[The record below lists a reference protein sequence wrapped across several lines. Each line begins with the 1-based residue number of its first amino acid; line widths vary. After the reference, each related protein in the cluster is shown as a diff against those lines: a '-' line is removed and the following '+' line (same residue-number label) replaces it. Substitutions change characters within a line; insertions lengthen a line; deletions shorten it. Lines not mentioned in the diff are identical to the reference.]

1 MAAPALPALAQADY
15 PTKPVRL
22 IVAFPPGGSTD
33 IIARLVGQKLS
44 ERLGQQ
50 VIIDNRGGA
59 GGTIG
64 TEIAARSTPDGY
76 TLTMGTT
83 STHVIAPAAY
93 AKLKYDPIKDFAPI
107 TLVASTPYLLVLNPS
122 VKANTLKEFVALAK
136 SQPGK
141 LNYASAGTGSTT
153 HLAMEML
160 KSAAGIDIVH
170 VPYNGNGPAGTAV
183 LGGQVQA
190 LFGSMPAVLPQAK
203 AGKVRPI
210 AVGTREALA
219 GAARRADRRRI
230 GLSRV
235 SKCRCGSASSR
246 RKGTPVAIVN
256 RLHSEL
262 VKIALS
268 PEMKEQ
274 FERNGAEPAHNAT
287 LARARA
293 PGPKPRSPSTRKSS
307 RRRTSSSTEAGRQRQ
322 ERRSRGKPWFPS
334 FDCRGL
340 PQA

>member
-1 MAAPALPALAQADY
+1 MSPHVTIGALAAVLLSGPTVHALAQTQY

-33 IIARLVGQKLS
+33 IIARLVGQRLS

-59 GGTIG
+59 GGTVG
-64 TEIAARSTPDGY
+64 TELAARANPDGY

-93 AKLKYDPIKDFAPI
+93 SKLKYDPISDFAPI

-122 VKANTLKEFVALAK
+122 VKATSLKEFVELAK
-136 SQPGK
+136 SQAGK

-160 KSAAGIDIVH
+160 KSAAGIDVVH

-190 LFGSMPAVLPQAK
+190 LFGSMPAVLPHAK
-203 AGKVRPI
+203 SGKVRPI
-210 AVGTREALA
+210 AVGTAKRSPALPEVPTVA
-219 GAARRADRRRI
+219 ESGYP
-230 GLSRV
+230 GFEV
-235 SKCRCGSASSR
+235 SLWLGFFAPR
-246 RKGTPVAIVN
+246 GTPVAIVN

-274 FERNGAEPAHNAT
+274 FERNGAEPAHNISS
-287 LARARA
+287 LDLERLVRAEIQKYSKVIKTA
-293 PGPKPRSPSTRKSS
+293 NIKL
-307 RRRTSSSTEAGRQRQ
+307 
-322 ERRSRGKPWFPS
+322 
-334 FDCRGL
+334 D
-340 PQA
+340 

>member
-1 MAAPALPALAQADY
+1 MRASKQIAGTLAAAIVGFTAASSTLAASAASTQPY
-15 PTKPVRL
+15 PVKPIRL

-33 IIARLVGQKLS
+33 IIARIVGQKLS

-64 TEIAARSTPDGY
+64 TELAARANPDGY

-93 AKLKYDPIKDFAPI
+93 TNIKYDPIKDFAPI
-107 TLVASTPYLLVLNPS
+107 TLVASTPYLLVLHPS
-122 VKANTLKEFVALAK
+122 VKATSLKEFVSAVK
-136 SQPGK
+136 SSPGK
-141 LNYASAGTGSTT
+141 WNYASAGTGSTT

-160 KSAAGIDIVH
+160 KTAAGIDLTH

-183 LGGQVQA
+183 MGGQVQA
-190 LFGSMPAVLPQAK
+190 LFGSMPAVLPHAK
-203 AGKVRPI
+203 SGKVRPI
-210 AVGTREALA
+210 AVGTTKRSPALPDVPTVA
-219 GAARRADRRRI
+219 ESGYP
-230 GLSRV
+230 GFEV
-235 SKCRCGSASSR
+235 SLWLGFFAP
-246 RKGTPVAIVN
+246 KGTPVEIVN

-274 FERNGAEPAHNAT
+274 FERNGAAPATNASSIELERLIKAE
-287 LARARA
+287 LAKYSKVIKAA
-293 PGPKPRSPSTRKSS
+293 NIKL
-307 RRRTSSSTEAGRQRQ
+307 E
-322 ERRSRGKPWFPS
+322 
-334 FDCRGL
+334 
-340 PQA
+340 